1 MKNILICA
9 AFCVFAASLGFAEAE
24 VSQQEKSVLSLTVED
39 AVSYALKNS
48 KSLKSSAIDLEIAK
62 RASDNSWNTFL
73 PSLSASATVARQNNI
88 ESTVDS
94 ANSAAYSALK
104 LRELD
109 VRVNGAN
116 STDPFAMLYG
126 TDNAANFYSFKSGQP
141 VMSDNETNHWAVIG
155 NASAQWNFNLAM
167 IDAIKIAKKNYEAGE
182 ITWEQATRE
191 TEVNIRKMFYGLLV
205 QQENLNIQ
213 KDSLN
218 NAQARWKQAERQYNN
233 GSVPRLQM
241 LNARVTYENKKPD
254 VLSAEQGLKQ
264 NKDLFAFLLGLPY
277 GQDIDL
283 VGGLEFSYVDVDADK
298 LFKDYIDQNKDI
310 LSLQKNMEILELSI
324 RAKKLST
331 FTPSLS
337 IGWSYQPT
345 LYAAGEKMSD
355 IGPFQKSDGGNLS
368 FTLVYSNLFN
378 MLPFSSNMQ
387 EIKDL
392 KQKYN
397 KVQLGMDQLYQNS
410 EIEIHKLCDKLDVAK
425 ENIQAMERNVTL
437 AQEAYESTLKAY
449 NAGQTERLEL
459 QDSEESL
466 NKAKLGLM
474 SQKNE
479 YISTLLDLET
489 KLNISLK

>member
-1 MKNILICA
+1 MKNILICV
-9 AFCVFAASLGFAEAE
+9 AFCVFSASLGFAEAE

-104 LRELD
+104 LREIDSILKGD
-109 VRVNGAN
+109 SKSAE
-116 STDPFAMLYG
+116 L
-126 TDNAANFYSFKSGQP
+126 YSFKSGQP

-182 ITWEQATRE
+182 ITWEQASRE

-310 LSLQKNMEILELSI
+310 ISLKKNMEILELSI

-345 LYAAGEKMSD
+345 LYAAGEMMSD

>member
-1 MKNILICA
+1 MKNILICV
-9 AFCVFAASLGFAEAE
+9 AFCVFSASLGFAEAE

-73 PSLSASATVARQNNI
+73 PSLSASATAARQNNI

-109 VRVNGAN
+109 SVLKGDFKSAE
-116 STDPFAMLYG
+116 L
-126 TDNAANFYSFKSGQP
+126 YSFKSGQP

-182 ITWEQATRE
+182 ITWEQASRE

-310 LSLQKNMEILELSI
+310 LSLKKNMEILELSI

-345 LYAAGEKMSD
+345 LYAAGEMMSD

-397 KVQLGMDQLYQNS
+397 KVQLGMEQLYQNS

>member
-1 MKNILICA
+1 MKNILICV
-9 AFCVFAASLGFAEAE
+9 AFCVFSASLGFAEAE

-73 PSLSASATVARQNNI
+73 PSLSASATAARQNNI

-104 LRELD
+104 LREIDSVLKGD
-109 VRVNGAN
+109 FKSAE
-116 STDPFAMLYG
+116 L
-126 TDNAANFYSFKSGQP
+126 YSFKSGQP

-182 ITWEQATRE
+182 ITWEQASRE

-310 LSLQKNMEILELSI
+310 LSLKKNMEILELSI

-345 LYAAGEKMSD
+345 LYAAGEMMSD

-397 KVQLGMDQLYQNS
+397 KVQLGMEQLYQNS

>member
-1 MKNILICA
+1 MKNILICV
-9 AFCVFAASLGFAEAE
+9 AFCVFSASLGFAEAE
-24 VSQQEKSVLSLTVED
+24 VFQQEKSVLSLTVED

-73 PSLSASATVARQNNI
+73 PSLSASATAARQNNI

-104 LRELD
+104 LREIDSVLKGD
-109 VRVNGAN
+109 FKSAE
-116 STDPFAMLYG
+116 L
-126 TDNAANFYSFKSGQP
+126 YSFKSGQP

-182 ITWEQATRE
+182 ITWEQASRE

-310 LSLQKNMEILELSI
+310 LSLKKNMEILELSI

-345 LYAAGEKMSD
+345 LYAAGEMMSD

-397 KVQLGMDQLYQNS
+397 KVQLGMEQLYQNS

>member
-1 MKNILICA
+1 MKNILICV
-9 AFCVFAASLGFAEAE
+9 AFCVFSASLGFAEAE

-73 PSLSASATVARQNNI
+73 PSLSASATAARQNNI

-104 LRELD
+104 LREIDSVLKGD
-109 VRVNGAN
+109 FKSAE
-116 STDPFAMLYG
+116 L
-126 TDNAANFYSFKSGQP
+126 YSFKSGQP

-182 ITWEQATRE
+182 ITWEQASRE

-345 LYAAGEKMSD
+345 LYAAGEMMSD

-368 FTLVYSNLFN
+368 FTVVYSNLFN

-397 KVQLGMDQLYQNS
+397 KVQLGMEQLYQNS

>member
-1 MKNILICA
+1 MKNILICV
-9 AFCVFAASLGFAEAE
+9 AFCVFSASLGFAEAE

-73 PSLSASATVARQNNI
+73 PSLSASATAARQNSI

-104 LRELD
+104 LREIDSVLKGD
-109 VRVNGAN
+109 SKSAE
-116 STDPFAMLYG
+116 L
-126 TDNAANFYSFKSGQP
+126 YSFKSGQP

-182 ITWEQATRE
+182 ITWEQASRE

-310 LSLQKNMEILELSI
+310 LSLKKNMEILELSI

-345 LYAAGEKMSD
+345 LYAAGEMMSD

-397 KVQLGMDQLYQNS
+397 KVQLGMEQLYQNS

>member
-1 MKNILICA
+1 MKNILICV
-9 AFCVFAASLGFAEAE
+9 AFCVFSASLGFAEAE

-104 LRELD
+104 LREIDSILKGD
-109 VRVNGAN
+109 SKSAE
-116 STDPFAMLYG
+116 L
-126 TDNAANFYSFKSGQP
+126 YSFKSGQP

-182 ITWEQATRE
+182 ITWEQASRE

-310 LSLQKNMEILELSI
+310 LSLKKNMEILELSI

-337 IGWSYQPT
+337 VGWSYQPT
-345 LYAAGEKMSD
+345 LYAAGEMMSD

-397 KVQLGMDQLYQNS
+397 KVQLGMEQLYQNS

>member
-1 MKNILICA
+1 MKNILICV
-9 AFCVFAASLGFAEAE
+9 AFCVFSASLGFAEAE

-62 RASDNSWNTFL
+62 RASDNSWNTFF
-73 PSLSASATVARQNNI
+73 PSLSASATAARQNNI

-104 LRELD
+104 LREIDSVLKGD
-109 VRVNGAN
+109 FKSAE
-116 STDPFAMLYG
+116 L
-126 TDNAANFYSFKSGQP
+126 YSFKSGQP

-182 ITWEQATRE
+182 ITWEQASRE

-310 LSLQKNMEILELSI
+310 LSLKKNMEILELSI

-345 LYAAGEKMSD
+345 LYAAGEMMSD

-397 KVQLGMDQLYQNS
+397 KVQLGMEQLYQNS

>member
-1 MKNILICA
+1 MKNILICV
-9 AFCVFAASLGFAEAE
+9 AFCVFSASLGFAEAE

-73 PSLSASATVARQNNI
+73 PSLSASATAARQNNI

-104 LRELD
+104 LREIDSVLKGD
-109 VRVNGAN
+109 FKSAE
-116 STDPFAMLYG
+116 L
-126 TDNAANFYSFKSGQP
+126 YSFKSGQP

-182 ITWEQATRE
+182 ITWEQASRE

-310 LSLQKNMEILELSI
+310 LSLKKNMEILELSI

-345 LYAAGEKMSD
+345 LYAAGEMMSD
-355 IGPFQKSDGGNLS
+355 IGSFQKNDGGNLS
-368 FTLVYSNLFN
+368 FSLVYSNLFN

-397 KVQLGMDQLYQNS
+397 KVQLGMEQLYQNS